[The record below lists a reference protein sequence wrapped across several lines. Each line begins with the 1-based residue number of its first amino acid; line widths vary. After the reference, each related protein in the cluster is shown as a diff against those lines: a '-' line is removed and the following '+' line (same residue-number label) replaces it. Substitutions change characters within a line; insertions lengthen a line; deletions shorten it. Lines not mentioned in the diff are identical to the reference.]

1 MIKNI
6 ALSYNFVAFLT
17 QDSVFKGSFCGLD
30 FTDSNIVLYFLVTKV
45 KIMSGIK
52 TKSKTQKLSFKLAPY
67 LFIAVAIFTAFSSN
81 GGTWV

>member
-1 MIKNI
+1 MIKKYSLKLQFWYI
-6 ALSYNFVAFLT
+6 SGSEYSFISAL
-17 QDSVFKGSFCGLD
+17 CGLD
-30 FTDSNIVLYFLVTKV
+30 FTDSNIMLYFLVTQV

-67 LFIAVAIFTAFSSN
+67 LFIAVAIFTAFSTN